1 MVDSVDSFELQV
13 LVLIITLG
21 NEKPWENLRG
31 GIICFNLKF
40 RKINLAEVQE

>member
-31 GIICFNLKF
+31 NYMFQ
-40 RKINLAEVQE
+40 AEI